1 MMISTS
7 GSRLSSAGASPGRL
21 SRLGPLLALLLL
33 SLLTL
38 AAADR
43 AAARADNSSFFQF
56 QGNRNLAESRLR
68 AAAARELADFPR
80 LGRREAEINDAAYM
94 MQLAYRRAGYY
105 FAEVDYRL
113 REEEGVSRVTF
124 LINEGPL
131 VQASPIVL
139 LGNTIFSDQELIAII
154 ETSLRDGPGSGPPP
168 LVESRLDRALGMIR
182 EIYLLAGYRDAEV
195 IFHPLRFG
203 PKRLTA
209 EQFREKLFPLEKE
222 ADPVL
227 PAARLEG
234 EITLEI
240 REGLRQLISAVQLA
254 EPEREYPPEIRQVM
268 AQMRAELVGQPYFTR
283 RKLLLRSGL
292 LEAYQELG
300 YPEVRVVV
308 HDRPGENP
316 EDIILLAE
324 LISGPKV
331 RIREIEISGNQRS
344 SDDFIL
350 HRLEI
355 GPGDIYRDSAR
366 RESFHKLYRSGLFT
380 RVDIG
385 ISPAAAEAEAAEEQ
399 RTLLVA
405 VEEAKAQEIFLE
417 AGWGSYEMLRGRVGF
432 IDRNLF
438 GAGRILRLESGAS
451 LKGAESKAGI
461 TDPWLLESKITAD
474 LSVYYRVR
482 QEPAFTRRE
491 TGAGLIFSRTLPH
504 QMFASLGY
512 QIRRSDITEIEA
524 DTTLESLE
532 VGYAVASI
540 KLQLS
545 RDTRNDIFFPSAG
558 QRAFGAVESA
568 EKALGSNL
576 TFYRFTTGWR
586 HFSSL
591 GNRTVLGLRADAGL
605 ILPGSGQDNIPL
617 SERFYSG
624 GENSVR
630 SFREGMLGP
639 KDLAGNPVGGMAYNL
654 LSVELRRRLRDNLA
668 VSLFFDY
675 GNLSPNQSRLEEGE
689 TTIASR
695 SEVIDAT
702 FSDYFKDFRPGLG
715 AGIQYLLPVGP
726 ARLDF
731 AFNPDRRADRHE
743 PDFVIHFSLGMAF

>member
-1 MMISTS
+1 MMISMS
-7 GSRLSSAGASPGRL
+7 GSKLSSAAANPGWW
-21 SRLGPLLALLLL
+21 SRLGPLLVLLLL
-33 SLLTL
+33 
-38 AAADR
+38 AAPGWAAPGADS
-43 AAARADNSSFFQF
+43 AGSFQF

-94 MQLAYRRAGYY
+94 MQLAYRRTGYY
-105 FAEVDYRL
+105 FAEVDYQL
-113 REEEGVSRVTF
+113 QEEEGVSRVTF

-131 VQASPIVL
+131 VLASPIVL
-139 LGNTIFSDQELIAII
+139 LGNTIFSDQELIAIV
-154 ETSLRDGPGSGPPP
+154 ETSLRDGPGSGTPP
-168 LVESRLDRALGMIR
+168 LVESRLDQTLGIIR
-182 EIYLLAGYRDAEV
+182 EMYLLAGYRDAEV
-195 IFHPLRFG
+195 ISHPLRFG

-209 EQFREKLFPLEKE
+209 EQFRKILFPLEE
-222 ADPVL
+222 PADPVP
-227 PAARLEG
+227 PATRLEG

-254 EPEREYPPEIRQVM
+254 EPEQEYPPQIRQVL

-292 LEAYQELG
+292 LEAYHELG
-300 YPEVRVVV
+300 YPEARVAV
-308 HDRPGENP
+308 HDRRGENP
-316 EDIILLAE
+316 GDIMLLAE
-324 LISGPKV
+324 VASGAKV
-331 RIREIEISGNQRS
+331 RIGEIEISGNQRS

-355 GPGDIYRDSAR
+355 SPGDIYRDSAR
-366 RESFHKLYRSGLFT
+366 RESFRELYRSGLFT

-385 ISPAAAEAEAAEEQ
+385 ISPAASEPDTTATATEEP

-405 VEEAKAQEIFLE
+405 VEEAAAQEIFLE

-451 LKGAESKAGI
+451 LKGAEIKAGI
-461 TDPWLLESKITAD
+461 TDPWVLESKITAD
-474 LSVYYRVR
+474 LPIYYRVR
-482 QEPAFTRRE
+482 EEPAFTRRE
-491 TGAGLIFSRTLPH
+491 TGAGLIFSRTLPYR
-504 QMFASLGY
+504 MFASLGY
-512 QIRRSDITEIEA
+512 QIRRSDITDIEA

-532 VGYAVASI
+532 VDYAIASI
-540 KLQLS
+540 KFLLS

-558 QRAFGAVESA
+558 QRTFGAVESA
-568 EKALGSNL
+568 EKALGSDL

-591 GNRTVLGLRADAGL
+591 GNRLVLGLRADTGL

-617 SERFYSG
+617 GERFYSG

-668 VSLFFDY
+668 ISLFFDY

-726 ARLDF
+726 VRLDF

-743 PDFVIHFSLGMAF
+743 PDFVIHFSLGMSF

>member
-1 MMISTS
+1 M
-7 GSRLSSAGASPGRL
+7 
-21 SRLGPLLALLLL
+21 GPLLALLLL
-33 SLLTL
+33 ILLIL
-38 AAADR
+38 LIQAAA
-43 AAARADNSSFFQF
+43 APAWATAKANNAGSFRF
-56 QGNRNLAESRLR
+56 QGNHSLTESRLL

-113 REEEGVSRVTF
+113 QEEEGLEGVSRVTF

-131 VQASPIVL
+131 VLANPIVL
-139 LGNTIFSDQELIAII
+139 LGNTIFSDQELITVV

-182 EIYLLAGYRDAEV
+182 EMYLLAGYWDAEV
-195 IFHPLRFG
+195 ISLPLRFG
-203 PKRLTA
+203 PQRLTA
-209 EQFREKLFPLEKE
+209 EQLREKLFPLGKE
-222 ADPVL
+222 AGPVP

-254 EPEREYPPEIRQVM
+254 EPEREYPPEIRQAV
-268 AQMRAELVGQPYFTR
+268 AQMSAELVGQPYFTR

-292 LEAYQELG
+292 LETYQELG
-300 YPEVRVVV
+300 YPEVRVVI

-316 EDIILLAE
+316 GDIMLLAE
-324 LISGPKV
+324 VASGAKV

-355 GPGDIYRDSAR
+355 SPGDIYRDSAR
-366 RESFHKLYRSGLFT
+366 RESFRELYRSGLFT

-385 ISPAAAEAEAAEEQ
+385 ISPAAEEVEVIAAAEEQ

-405 VEEAKAQEIFLE
+405 VEEAKAQEFFLE

-438 GAGRILRLESGAS
+438 GSGRILRLESGAS
-451 LKGAESKAGI
+451 LKGAEIKAGI
-461 TDPWLLESKITAD
+461 TDPWVLESKITAD
-474 LSVYYRVR
+474 LPVYYRVR
-482 QEPAFTRRE
+482 EEPAFTRRE
-491 TGAGLIFSRTLPH
+491 TGAGLTFSRALPH
-504 QMFASLGY
+504 RMFASLGY
-512 QIRRSDITEIEA
+512 QIRRSDISDIEA
-524 DTTLESLE
+524 DTTLESHE
-532 VGYAVASI
+532 EDYAIASI
-540 KLQLS
+540 KFQLA

-558 QRAFGAVESA
+558 QRVFGAVEGA

-586 HFSSL
+586 HFSPLS
-591 GNRTVLGLRADAGL
+591 NRLVLGLRADTGL
-605 ILPGSGQDNIPL
+605 ILPGSGQDNIPVG
-617 SERFYSG
+617 ERFYNG

-630 SFREGMLGP
+630 SFRQGMLGP

-668 VSLFFDY
+668 ISLFFDY

-689 TTIASR
+689 TTMASR

-702 FSDYFKDFRPGLG
+702 FSDYF
-715 AGIQYLLPVGP
+715 
-726 ARLDF
+726 
-731 AFNPDRRADRHE
+731 
-743 PDFVIHFSLGMAF
+743 